1 MLCCKIGFLHKLA
14 VLRTPWG
21 TPRHIATATLSLMY
35 VSELVWHAVAGEH
48 RTVLMSTPRPTSILD
63 SQPADVGFTTDDR
76 VAVIQAL

>member
-1 MLCCKIGFLHKLA
+1 
-14 VLRTPWG
+14 
-21 TPRHIATATLSLMY
+21 MY